1 MVPVEVVNEIKELKE
16 IVLGMRQDIEHLK
29 ELLNDREL
37 SQDDKSAIDET
48 LLAQKQ
54 GKLKSMKEVFG

>member
-54 GKLKSMKEVFG
+54 GKLKSMKEVF